1 MSESYYELLGVE
13 PDASREEIETA
24 YRETVKQ
31 IHPDKSDR
39 SDAEETF
46 MQVQEARAV
55 LTDPQ
60 QRAKYDR
67 RRTTSESETDAD
79 TNDTS
84 GETGSHRRA
93 HDGSSPDEQADRQ
106 QRTNAEER
114 ERYRR
119 RSSWTDRSDP
129 HRSRRTRHTSQSR
142 TSSASR
148 SRRSVWDERRTMIV
162 TTVWKWGA
170 MLSWIV
176 RTVVTMVRCPRRLAI
191 DRARLKE
198 ATTTPTGIRIG
209 ATIAFVLAATIV
221 ASYVGLDIQTSPA
234 IGLAIVVV
242 GLIGSYTGY
251 DLLFPTPYYEPPTQ
265 QRYDPDGV
273 QRLWPIVATNL
284 LGIGL
289 ITIALVG
296 GAPTGGILF
305 TGTVLVPIVVSFVL
319 SDVVRP
325 TTSSDYSASIEYLL
339 SVLTRSVSLLPPVV
353 IGFVVFTHW
362 GLDTPTLLEQS
373 GVMTAT
379 PWFGR
384 LTLGGVYVGI
394 VLNLLVGVL
403 VCICLLWSVYA
414 MCLHL
419 TAAPWADR
427 YSYGYQI
434 RPGPWNL
441 LVAGPFVVI
450 GWMIIAGVSTIEIP
464 AGISTITITQQG
476 LLMAV
481 FLLPSVLTGL
491 YILRRRLEPMFH
503 V

>member
-13 PDASREEIETA
+13 PDASRAEIETA

-31 IHPDKSDR
+31 VHPDKSEGA
-39 SDAEETF
+39 DAEETF
-46 MQVQEARAV
+46 LQVQKAREV

-60 QRAKYDR
+60 QRAEYDR
-67 RRTTSESETDAD
+67 RRTATESETDD
-79 TNDTS
+79 ISEERSD
-84 GETGSHRRA
+84 HRRA
-93 HDGSSPDEQADRQ
+93 HDGSSPDEQTDRQ
-106 QRTNAEER
+106 HRGRDDEQG
-114 ERYRR
+114 RYRQ
-119 RSSWTDRSDP
+119 RSRWTDRSDQRRS
-129 HRSRRTRHTSQSR
+129 RSRRTSHSR
-142 TSSASR
+142 TSGADR
-148 SRRSVWDERRTMIV
+148 SHRLVWDEQRAMIV
-162 TTVWKWGA
+162 ATIWKWGA
-170 MLSWIV
+170 MLLWVV
-176 RTVVTMVRCPRRLAI
+176 RTVMTMVRCPRRLAV
-191 DRARLKE
+191 DRARLTE
-198 ATTTPTGIRIG
+198 AATTPTGIRISATIVFVLG
-209 ATIAFVLAATIV
+209 ATIA
-221 ASYVGLDIQTSPA
+221 ASYAGFDIQASPT
-234 IGLAIVVV
+234 IGLVIVIVSLV
-242 GLIGSYTGY
+242 GSYTGY

-289 ITIALVG
+289 IMIALIG

-305 TGTVLVPIVVSFVL
+305 TGTVLVPVVVSLVF

-325 TTSSDYSASIEYLL
+325 TLSSNHSAGVDHVLGA
-339 SVLTRSVSLLPPVV
+339 LTRSVSLLPSVV
-353 IGFVVFTHW
+353 IALLVFTRW
-362 GLDTPTLLEQS
+362 GFDTPTVLEQS
-373 GVMTAT
+373 GMMTAT

-384 LTLGGVYVGI
+384 LTLSGVYVGV

-403 VCICLLWSVYA
+403 VCVCLLWSLYA

-441 LVAGPFVVI
+441 LVAGPFVII
-450 GWMIIAGVSTIEIP
+450 GWMIIAGVPTIDIP
-464 AGISTITITQQG
+464 VGISTITITQRG
-476 LLMAV
+476 LLLAV

-503 V
+503 VR